1 MVKFIVNV
9 KLVEKSL
16 NSNVGRVIEVNVAAQ
31 YSRAGTR
38 RTMTSARPPIIP
50 SHDRDG
56 LLSWAVANAEG
67 REDAVF
73 EAALRRKSEPVEP
86 VWAVPGWA
94 ASMAGSRVGDHAACW
109 MLFGRI
115 WV

>member
-1 MVKFIVNV
+1 MNV

-73 EAALRRKSEPVEP
+73 EAALRRKSEPIEP
-86 VWAVPGWA
+86 VWAIP